1 MIDPE
6 VAHTRAIIAANTR
19 WASEPNRTSATAR
32 MRQGFLDKLQR
43 EARKKLGPA
52 ATDEQVAKA
61 VENALR
67 AHYARMQLKSLKAR
81 RERSAQRRQA
91 ASEQL
96 ADEIL
101 SESPESAAVPA

>member
-19 WASEPNRTSATAR
+19 WASVSNRTAATAR
-32 MRQGFLDKLQR
+32 MRQGFLEKLQR
-43 EARKKLGPA
+43 EAREKLGPA
-52 ATDEQVAKA
+52 ATDEQVARA
-61 VENALR
+61 AENALR

-81 RERSAQRRQA
+81 REREAERRQA

-96 ADEIL
+96 AEEIL
-101 SESPESAAVPA
+101 SESPESAA

>member
-32 MRQGFLDKLQR
+32 MRQGFPTSSSVR
-43 EARKKLGPA
+43 PVRSSGRA